1 MRLFNAQHREKMADI
16 NGTIFNIKR
25 FSVHDGP
32 GIRTSI
38 FLKGCPLHCIWC
50 HNPEGINHGIT
61 IWYNRNT
68 CIACGQCVEVC
79 PKQALSL
86 NLSEKKLIE
95 IDYNKC
101 DITGNCVKIC
111 PTGSLQF
118 TGSRTTVSDIM
129 IEIMKDSL
137 YYLTSG
143 GGVTLSGGEPTLQ
156 PDFCL
161 EILKKCKTAEI
172 HTAIETC
179 LFCERK
185 VLDSLIDYVDLFIVD
200 MKIFD
205 SSTHEKYTGKPNEII
220 KENLGYLVVCNK
232 EILVRVPL
240 IENITDNSKNKKVI
254 EQFVYGFSRNIQIEY
269 LNFNPLTKSKYQK
282 LSIPFSLDKI

>member
-1 MRLFNAQHREKMADI
+1 MADI

-68 CIACGQCVEVC
+68 CIACGQCVKVC

-86 NLSEKKLIE
+86 NISENKLIE

-101 DITGNCVKIC
+101 DVTGNCVKIC

-118 TGSRTTVSDIM
+118 TGSISTVSEIM
-129 IEIMKDSL
+129 SEIMKDSL

-143 GGVTLSGGEPTLQ
+143 GGVTITGGEPTLQ

-161 EILKKCKTAEI
+161 EILKKCKASEI
-172 HTAIETC
+172 NTAIETC
-179 LFCERK
+179 LYCEK
-185 VLDSLIDYVDLFIVD
+185 TILASMIDFVDLFIVD
-200 MKIFD
+200 IKIFNPEK
-205 SSTHEKYTGKPNEII
+205 HKKYTGKYNELI
-220 KENLGYLVVCNK
+220 KDNLGYLVSCNK
-232 EILVRVPL
+232 DILVRIPL
-240 IENITDNSKNKKVI
+240 IANITDTMENRNEI
-254 EQFVYGFSRNIQIEY
+254 EEFVHGFDRNIPIEY
-269 LNFNPLTKSKYQK
+269 LNYNPLTKSKYQK
-282 LSIPFSLDKI
+282 LSLPFSLIKI